1 MNQTRRDESSRGLR
15 PVHLLVIVAIGVA
28 AAAATPGL
36 APILR
41 AVVGLVVAGSLIA
54 LLTARRWRTKR
65 TKDSPVDETTVE
77 ARVTETEI
85 EITGVERRAAL
96 KMLGLGALGAV
107 PLMAA
112 PTVIDQF
119 IARAGSGTPSDKKLS
134 LQARTQSDPA
144 TTKDGRIRQWT
155 MFIDLRNCDGCQSNG
170 TPPQCTTACI
180 EGHYSP
186 EPMEWIEVFEGDLA
200 GGGTQFIPTPCQQC
214 ENPPCLKVCPVGA
227 TFSTPE
233 GTVLIDQDRCIGCR
247 ICMAA
252 CPYDR
257 RFFNWGDPPVP
268 PESLLAD
275 YSPDTQ
281 VPGQRGTVMKCDFCP
296 DMVRDGTLPFC
307 VQACPNDAIWYGD
320 LEEDIATNGRSIVRA
335 STFLSDNDGYRL
347 KEHLGTEP
355 RVFYVPGHGELVG
368 RDPFTTGRM
377 ATEWPWVERAE
388 GAETWTR

>member
-1 MNQTRRDESSRGLR
+1 MNQTRRDGSSRRLK
-15 PVHLLVIVAIGVA
+15 PVHLLVIIALGVA

-36 APILR
+36 APMLR
-41 AVVGLVVAGSLIA
+41 VALGLVVVGSLVA
-54 LLTARRWRTKR
+54 LLTARRWLTKHM
-65 TKDSPVDETTVE
+65 KPVDDETIAE
-77 ARVTETEI
+77 PPATETAI
-85 EITGVERRAAL
+85 EITGIERRTAL

-107 PLMAA
+107 PLMAT
-112 PTVIDQF
+112 PTVIDRF
-119 IARAGSGTPSDKKLS
+119 IAQAGSGTPSGRPLT
-134 LQARTQSDPA
+134 LQARSQSDPA
-144 TTKDGRIRQWT
+144 TTRDGRIRQWT
-155 MFIDLRNCDGCQSNG
+155 MIIDLRNCDGCQSNG

-180 EGHYSP
+180 EGHYTP
-186 EPMEWIEVFEGDLA
+186 EPMEWIEVFEGDLT

-281 VPGQRGTVMKCDFCP
+281 VPGQRGTVTKCDFCP

-335 STFLSDNDGYRL
+335 SSFLSEHDGYRL

-355 RVFYVPGHGELVG
+355 RVFYIPGHGELVG
-368 RDPFTTGRM
+368 RDPFTMGRM

>member
-1 MNQTRRDESSRGLR
+1 MNQTRRDQSSRWLK
-15 PVHLLVIVAIGVA
+15 PVHLLVIIAIGVA

-54 LLTARRWRTKR
+54 LLTARRSRTKR
-65 TKDSPVDETTVE
+65 TNAIDETSVE
-77 ARVTETEI
+77 LQVTETEI
-85 EITGVERRAAL
+85 EITGIERRAAL

-119 IARAGSGTPSDKKLS
+119 IARAGSSTPSDKPLS

-155 MFIDLRNCDGCQSNG
+155 MIIDLRNCDGCQSNG

-335 STFLSDNDGYRL
+335 STFLSDHDGYRL